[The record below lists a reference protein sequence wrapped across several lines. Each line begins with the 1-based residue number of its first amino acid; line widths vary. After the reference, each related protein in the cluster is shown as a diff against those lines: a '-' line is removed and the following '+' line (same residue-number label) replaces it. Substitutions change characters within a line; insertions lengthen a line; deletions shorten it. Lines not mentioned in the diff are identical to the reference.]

1 MKGPG
6 RIEGRVDTANEQIR
20 LVTERSRARDAFLA
34 GMRDW
39 SRDKGGLATAFL
51 AFYGLA
57 FVGWQIFRWGGS
69 DHRTLISDLAFIP
82 VSITAAALA
91 WRAGKYENLDPR
103 TARAWRIIAV
113 SFFLYWVGDVLW
125 SIEENLGSAPF
136 PSFADIAYV
145 AFYPVLLWG
154 ILSFPTGPRS
164 PAERTKLWLDGGTVV
179 VGAAMILWYFSLGPT
194 AQDAGS
200 NFLEQA
206 VSLAYPLGDL
216 VLIFG
221 ITRILLGQ
229 PPRGSGHALGILATG
244 LVLLVIGDVA
254 FAHLALHETYQGGDW
269 PDSAW
274 MLGQILTAVA
284 AQYQYWH
291 ASSRQGGLATRP
303 PQTRTFSPYPYLAIF
318 GSFLLLAIVGW
329 NQAVY
334 PIGGLMVGA
343 LIVTGLVVSRQIA
356 TLKDNLR
363 LLRELQHLASTDAL
377 TGLGSRRHFY
387 ELADREFSLARRT
400 GRPLAAM
407 MIDIDHFKS
416 INDTYGHACGDAVLA
431 GVARQCTLGLR
442 AGDLIGRYGGDEI
455 VVLLPDANLDAA
467 LAAAGRIREQDV
479 VVDTAAGSI
488 GATLS
493 IGVAGAG
500 ECSDLAELLS
510 RADLAL
516 YEAKQ
521 AGRNTTRAIA

>member
-1 MKGPG
+1 MPEVSRKREVLLIVARQWARDPGG
-6 RIEGRVDTANEQIR
+6 RISAVL
-20 LVTERSRARDAFLA
+20 LVYGAVFVA
-34 GMRDW
+34 W
-39 SRDKGGLATAFL
+39 Q
-51 AFYGLA
+51 FY
-57 FVGWQIFRWGGS
+57 RWGGS
-69 DHRTLISDLAFIP
+69 DQRTLISDLAFVP
-82 VSITAAALA
+82 VSISAAMLA
-91 WRAGKYENLDPR
+91 MRAGRNENLDPR
-103 TARAWRIIAV
+103 TARAWRIIAA
-113 SFFLYWVGDVLW
+113 SFFLYWLGDVIW

-136 PSFADIAYV
+136 PGIADIAYV

-154 ILSFPTGPRS
+154 IFSFPTGPRNAS
-164 PAERTKLWLDGGTVV
+164 ERTKIWLDGGTVI

-200 NFLEQA
+200 NFLEQF
-206 VSLAYPLGDL
+206 VSLAYPIGDL

-229 PPRGSGHALGILATG
+229 PPKGSGRALGILATG
-244 LVLLVIGDVA
+244 LVIMVVGDVA
-254 FAHLALHETYQGGDW
+254 FAHLSLNDKYQGGDW

-274 MLGQILTAVA
+274 MFAQILTAVA

-291 ASSRQGGLATRP
+291 ASRDQSGLEVRAP
-303 PQTRTFSPYPYLAIF
+303 EPRTFSPYPYLAIF
-318 GSFLLLAIVGW
+318 CSFLLLAIVGW
-329 NQAVY
+329 DQAVY

-343 LIVTGLVVSRQIA
+343 LIVTTLVVARQIA
-356 TLKDNLR
+356 ALRDNLR
-363 LLRELQHLASTDAL
+363 LLRELQHLASTDSL

-387 ELADREFSLARRT
+387 ELAEREFYLASRS

-407 MIDIDHFKS
+407 MIDIDHFKT
-416 INDTYGHACGDAVLA
+416 INDTYGHAVGDSVLQS
-431 GVARQCTLGLR
+431 VANQCMSGLR

-467 LAAAGRIREQDV
+467 LATSGRIRERALV
-479 VVDTAAGSI
+479 VETPAGAVT
-488 GATLS
+488 ATLS
-493 IGVAGAG
+493 MGVASAAG
-500 ECSDLAELLS
+500 CADLAELLS